1 MHVAADGAADGAEEL
16 TELELEEREALHPH
30 KKAGVPASKGTP
42 TKKEVPHG
50 KAHKKA
56 AAKPAAHDAVVHLK
70 VRIPDEMCLPEFE
83 CL

>member
-1 MHVAADGAADGAEEL
+1 MAADIEADVEL

-30 KKAGVPASKGTP
+30 KKAGVPASKGTHTNKGGP
-42 TKKEVPHG
+42 PG
-50 KAHKKA
+50 KGGKKA

-70 VRIPDEMCLPEFE
+70 VRIPDDMCLPKFE